1 MKNILTN
8 ISTNEKGLNMVNKLK
23 VNSGKTMKIGKNMIT
38 TAEFAIAYVA
48 GKVLDR
54 VLG

>member
-8 ISTNEKGLNMVNKLK
+8 ILTNEKGLNMVNKLK
-23 VNSGKTMKIGKNMIT
+23 VNSGRTMRVGKHMIT
-38 TAEFAIAYVA
+38 TAEFAIAYAA

>member
-1 MKNILTN
+1 MENILTN
-8 ISTNEKGLNMVNKLK
+8 ISTNEKGLTMVNKLE
-23 VNSGKTMKIGKNMIT
+23 VNIERTIKIGKAMIT
-38 TAEFAIAYVA
+38 TATFAITYAA

>member
-8 ISTNEKGLNMVNKLK
+8 ISTNEKGLNIVNKLK
-23 VNSGKTMKIGKNMIT
+23 VNVKKTIKIEKSMIT
-38 TAEFAIAYVA
+38 SAEFAISYTT

>member
-8 ISTNEKGLNMVNKLK
+8 ISTNEKGSNIVNKLK
-23 VNSGKTMKIGKNMIT
+23 VNIEKTMKIENSMIT
-38 TAEFAIAYVA
+38 TAEFAISYTT
-48 GKVLDR
+48 GKVIDR